1 MVKKDSKKFAILRH
15 VSYLCKTNV
24 RSMKKK
30 VKITPYKQNNTISKL
45 EEPMPVY
52 RSVKALPQV
61 KDFTFNEFK
70 KIADKSPFTQ
80 SEWAAILHVS
90 ERTLQRYAKNNGSFA
105 PINAE
110 RALQIDKVLKEGKI
124 TFGKVENFYN
134 WIKRGPYMLEGDLSF
149 NSLTSYEGIQKVL
162 TQLGRIQHGILA

>member
-1 MVKKDSKKFAILRH
+1 M
-15 VSYLCKTNV
+15 SYICETNV
-24 RSMKKK
+24 ILMKKK
-30 VKITPYKQNNTISKL
+30 EKTTSYKPNNIISKL
-45 EEPMPVY
+45 EEPMAVY

-70 KIADKSPFTQ
+70 KIADKTPFTQ
-80 SEWAAILHVS
+80 AEWASILHVS

-110 RALQIDKVLKEGKI
+110 RALQIENVLKEGKI

-134 WIKRGPYMLEGDLSF
+134 WLKREPYMLEGNLSF

>member
-1 MVKKDSKKFAILRH
+1 MKKAEKNTNYKRNASDSKA
-15 VSYLCKTNV
+15 
-24 RSMKKK
+24 
-30 VKITPYKQNNTISKL
+30 

-61 KDFTFNEFK
+61 KDFTYNEFK
-70 KIADKSPFTQ
+70 KISDKAPFTQ
-80 SEWAAILHVS
+80 IEWAAILHVS

-124 TFGKVENFYN
+124 TFGKIENFYN
-134 WIKRGPYMLEGDLSF
+134 WLKGKPYMLEGNLSI